1 MLLSEVTVGFFSP
14 QNSCKLFSTMGDDK
28 RLVTIKITS
37 VKRELFRNYFI
48 TFVLELEPKS
58 DVVIRPPLF

>member
-1 MLLSEVTVGFFSP
+1 
-14 QNSCKLFSTMGDDK
+14 MGDDK